1 MPEIGLP
8 AMEKTLS
15 EVTSKPKFVKA
26 LKTTVSPK
34 PIDDKSELIMIEDN
48 TGSLDDDPVD
58 SPPLQETRINR
69 AKKGI
74 NK

>member
-1 MPEIGLP
+1 
-8 AMEKTLS
+8 KTLS

-48 TGSLDDDPVD
+48 TGSLFDVSVD
-58 SPPLQETRINR
+58 SSSLQETRINR
-69 AKKGI
+69 ANKGN

>member
-1 MPEIGLP
+1 MPEIELP

-34 PIDDKSELIMIEDN
+34 PIDDKSELIVTEDN
-48 TGSLDDDPVD
+48 TGSLLDEPID
-58 SPPLQETRINR
+58 SSLPQEVK
-69 AKKGI
+69 A
-74 NK
+74 